1 MWKLMFPAIAV
12 LTILLIVPGPASAKG
27 NEATIIVGGGNLAP
41 YYYAIPGT
49 PPIQGWLG
57 LLANEG
63 DQPTGRIADPPDS
76 AVLLAA
82 SYDIYFDDEWEQ
94 GAPHASYV
102 PGAAAHPAY
111 LYWRA
116 ATGGMP
122 YRAWFT
128 LTDPARAYLDDAIK
142 TAAAMKDVGSS
153 DLETDWLAS
162 AVRHGRYFTGL
173 EGTSSIISNEYV
185 ITESARYTNGAA
197 APLYVT
203 GDDAPRL
210 LDAYITTLHNWYP
223 ITYDAAG
230 DYHAFP
236 PGSGKSWEYSVFTP
250 EGRQVFSI
258 EVAPD
263 GSIMRVYA
271 AEGFSGYFDAA
282 PGLETIMKRVIPLP
296 AASSKASAA
305 STHEAS
311 RSAGIVAGALAAS
324 LLLALGIGAAW
335 AHRSE
340 PSVSD

>member
-1 MWKLMFPAIAV
+1 MWKLAFLAIAV
-12 LTILLIVPGPASAKG
+12 LAMSLSVRGSASAKG
-27 NEATIIVGGGNLAP
+27 NDQTIIVGGGNLAP

-49 PPIQGWLG
+49 PPIQGWFG

-63 DQPTGRIADPPDS
+63 DQPAGRIAEPPDS
-76 AVLLAA
+76 AALLAA
-82 SYDIYFDDEWEQ
+82 SYDIYFDDEREQ

-128 LTDPARAYLDDAIK
+128 LTGPARAYLDDAIK

-185 ITESARYTNGAA
+185 ISENAEYTNGAA
-197 APLYVT
+197 PRVYVS
-203 GDDAPRL
+203 GDDAHRL
-210 LDAYITTLHNWYP
+210 LDAYIATLHNWHQANDYRTSP
-223 ITYDAAG
+223 LGSAATYQ
-230 DYHAFP
+230 H
-236 PGSGKSWEYSVFTP
+236 SVFTP
-250 EGRQVFSI
+250 SGRNVFSFATTA
-258 EVAPD
+258 V
-263 GSIMRVYA
+263 GSITRVYA
-271 AEGFSGYFDAA
+271 VEGFDGYFDPA

-296 AASSKASAA
+296 AASPKASTP

-311 RSAGIVAGALAAS
+311 RSAGIIAGALAAG

-335 AHRSE
+335 AHRNE
-340 PSVSD
+340 RAVPD